1 MTEIESLRAEVARLT
16 AERDALRVDAERYRW
31 LREQPNNTEAPRIDV
46 VYWTVADESC
56 NDGSGLRM
64 TELDAAIDA
73 ARAAKGTT

>member
-31 LREQPNNTEAPRIDV
+31 LWDKFA
-46 VYWTVADESC
+46 
-56 NDGSGLRM
+56 GRM
-64 TELDAAIDA
+64 LELVFRVTYNLKIKDKQTADAAIDA